1 MVAVGSY
8 KHVVFSLQ
16 ARYADDPLTWD
27 YMARR
32 ELELGS
38 LQPTENTTK
47 QKKVSEMAQNEER
60 CCAVFD
66 EAVRAVP
73 TGEMFCLHFN
83 ICVWYLSSLS
93 KP

>member
-1 MVAVGSY
+1 MKNGGCGLLQD
-8 KHVVFSLQ
+8 VVFSLQ
-16 ARYADDPLTWD
+16 TRYADDPLTWD

-38 LQPTENTTK
+38 VPPPEQTTK
-47 QKKVSEMAQNEER
+47 QKKVSEMAQREER

-73 TGEMFCLHFN
+73 TGEMFCLHFS
-83 ICVWYLSSLS
+83 ICF
-93 KP
+93 

>member
-1 MVAVGSY
+1 MVAVGCY
-8 KHVVFSLQ
+8 KHIVFSLQ
-16 ARYADDPLTWD
+16 TRYADDPLTWD

-38 LQPTENTTK
+38 LQPTEHTTK
-47 QKKVSEMAQNEER
+47 QKKVSEMAQREER

-73 TGEMFCLHFN
+73 TGEMFCLHFY
-83 ICVWYLSSLS
+83 IYFWYLSSL
-93 KP
+93 